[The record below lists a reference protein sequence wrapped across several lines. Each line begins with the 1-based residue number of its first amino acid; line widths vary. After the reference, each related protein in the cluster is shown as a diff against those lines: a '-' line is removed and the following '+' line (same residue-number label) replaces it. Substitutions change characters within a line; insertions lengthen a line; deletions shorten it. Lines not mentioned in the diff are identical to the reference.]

1 MNQMAYQDVTEE
13 NEAVNSVLQLKHTK
27 DMSEQ
32 ERHTYDEWQRLRNDF
47 ENGLAQIERAIAGDA
62 MQIEISIEV
71 IHEAAENLRELLPE
85 IKRIA
90 HSLEDQEWK
99 TTMER
104 IPR

>member
-13 NEAVNSVLQLKHTK
+13 NEAANSVLQLRHTK

-32 ERHTYDEWQRLRNDF
+32 ERCTYDEWQRLRNDF
-47 ENGLAQIERAIAGDA
+47 ENSLAQIERAIAGDA
-62 MQIEISIEV
+62 MQIETSIDA
-71 IHEAAENLRELLPE
+71 IYDAAEHLRELLPE

-90 HSLEDQEWK
+90 HSLEDQEWT
-99 TTMER
+99 TTMEQ

>member
-1 MNQMAYQDVTEE
+1 MIQMAYQDVTEE
-13 NEAVNSVLQLKHTK
+13 NEAVNSVLQLRHTK

-32 ERHTYDEWQRLRNDF
+32 ERRTYDEWQRLRNDF
-47 ENGLAQIERAIAGDA
+47 ENDLARIEQAIAGDY
-62 MQIEISIEV
+62 MQIEISTEAIY
-71 IHEAAENLRELLPE
+71 EAAENLRELLPE